1 MFKKGMIVTYF
12 AGTRLERRRLWGI
25 SIFLF
30 LSVLPSFGQK
40 FAIRNNL
47 LYDATLTPNLGI
59 EFGIDSLWTV
69 GVNAGLNAWDFNKRK
84 NQKWRHLMVSP
95 YTRHYF
101 RAPFRRA
108 FMGIHGVYIHYNVG
122 NIKLPLDILPKLKD
136 SRVQGD
142 LVALGGSFGYN
153 WRITDHFHL
162 EAEIGMALGYTWYK
176 EYDCATCGA
185 YRGKG
190 DKLLPLPK
198 VGLNL
203 VWTIG
208 RTPAKVVEEVPIIEE
223 VPADTTAEA
232 PVILVNHP
240 VADNAGRAG
249 QLRTDNPVLEH
260 ISNYRPYDRTR
271 ILRREKGALFV
282 QFPTDKSDLRRNF
295 AQNGPTL
302 DRIVDITR
310 QVLADTTST
319 VKKIQLVGL
328 ASVEGPVDRNER
340 LASDRALALQHY
352 LQQQVPTPDSLYDTT
367 GGGEAWAD
375 LRDVLSETI
384 ERPSSMTAKQVA
396 AYSEAIRI
404 IDSEP
409 NADVREAKLRRLDGG
424 KLWKR
429 IKDELLPQQRNS
441 GYIRIYYDY
450 VPDKAAAIINKAS
463 ELLRTDCDDCHRQ
476 ALAMLQEVRNDERAQ
491 NALGV
496 AYYLCGQKE
505 EARTYFEKA
514 AAKGN
519 ADARQNLNRI
529 RR

>member
-47 LYDATLTPNLGI
+47 LYDATLTPNLGF
-59 EFGIDSLWTV
+59 EFSVDSLWTV
-69 GVNAGLNAWDFNKRK
+69 GANAGLNAWDFNKRK
-84 NQKWRHLMVSP
+84 NQKWRHFMVSP
-95 YTRHYF
+95 FTRRYL
-101 RAPFRRA
+101 RTPYRRS
-108 FMGIHGVYIHYNVG
+108 FVGIHTVYSHYNVG
-122 NIKLPLDILPKLKD
+122 NLDLPLGLLPSLKD
-136 SRVQGD
+136 SRRQGD
-142 LVALGGSFGYN
+142 LVALGGSYGYN
-153 WRITDHFHL
+153 WRITDHFHM
-162 EAEIGMALGYTWYK
+162 EAEIGMALGYAWYK
-176 EYDCATCGA
+176 EYDCPTCGA

-190 DKLLPLPK
+190 DKFLPLPK

-208 RTPAKVVEEVPIIEE
+208 RTPAKVVEEVPVIEE
-223 VPADTTAEA
+223 IPTDTTASEA

-271 ILRREKGALFV
+271 ILRRDKGALYV
-282 QFPTDKSDLRRNF
+282 QFPADQSELRHDF
-295 AQNGPTL
+295 AQNASTL
-302 DRIVDITR
+302 DRITDITR

-328 ASVEGPVDRNER
+328 ASIEGPVDNNER
-340 LASDRALALQHY
+340 LATNRALALQHY
-352 LQQQVPTPDSLYDTT
+352 LQKQVTTPDSLYDTT

-375 LRDVLSETI
+375 LRDMLSEAVSQPANLPADLVASYGKAI
-384 ERPSSMTAKQVA
+384 E
-396 AYSEAIRI
+396 I
-404 IDSEP
+404 IDTES
-409 NADVREAKLRRLDGG
+409 NADVREAKLRQLDGG
-424 KLWKR
+424 KPWTH
-429 IKDELLPQQRNS
+429 IKDDLLPQLRNS

-450 VPDKAAAIINKAS
+450 VPDQNAAIINSAS
-463 ELLRTDCDDCHRQ
+463 ELLSTDCDDCHRQ
-476 ALAMLQEVRNDERAQ
+476 ALAMLQQVRNDERAQ

-505 EARTYFEKA
+505 KARACFQKA
-514 AAKGN
+514 ADKGN
-519 ADARQNLNRI
+519 ADARQNLLQLQ
-529 RR
+529 